1 MWRVTRLGMAALA
14 SVLTVVPQHE
24 VWGGQSLLRE
34 LSRLTA
40 EVRCIEQ
47 LRHVI
52 LQPLP
57 LNHHLLS
64 DSNGPPEQDPY
75 AVSGQSS
82 SPTYRKWHLG
92 MALQSN
98 RVLCTSSS
106 CLLLPLPSSLYS
118 PWWQPAVH
126 SHPLGVTVDSVLEL
140 QQFLLCKPRFPQ
152 TIKSRPQLSNIHIL
166 SSWCHSSSPHWLPQC
181 WSPSSWPHWWTRG
194 SRETPCHTCRTYH
207 QPRQRTWTYSW
218 WGTG

>member
-1 MWRVTRLGMAALA
+1 MFDGKGLSFNNTLLSLELHVEGDQTEHGSSGQ
-14 SVLTVVPQHE
+14 SVLTLVPQHE

-75 AVSGQSS
+75 AVSCQSS
-82 SPTYRKWHLG
+82 SPTYRK
-92 MALQSN
+92 
-98 RVLCTSSS
+98 
-106 CLLLPLPSSLYS
+106 
-118 PWWQPAVH
+118 
-126 SHPLGVTVDSVLEL
+126 
-140 QQFLLCKPRFPQ
+140 
-152 TIKSRPQLSNIHIL
+152 
-166 SSWCHSSSPHWLPQC
+166 
-181 WSPSSWPHWWTRG
+181 
-194 SRETPCHTCRTYH
+194 
-207 QPRQRTWTYSW
+207 
-218 WGTG
+218 